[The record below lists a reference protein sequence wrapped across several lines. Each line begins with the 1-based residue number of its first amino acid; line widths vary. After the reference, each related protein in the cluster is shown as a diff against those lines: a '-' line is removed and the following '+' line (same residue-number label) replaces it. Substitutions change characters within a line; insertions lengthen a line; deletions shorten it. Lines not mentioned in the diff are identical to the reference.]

1 MISVTELW
9 HNGAAD
15 DNIDIFKSLIFV
27 FISHSVIDLSVISY
41 WGMVCVVVIVTIGTE
56 LHVLY
61 LHLVSWILRGCYMY
75 HVLE

>member
-27 FISHSVIDLSVISY
+27 FIWHSVIDLSVISY
-41 WGMVCVVVIVTIGTE
+41 WGMVCVVITIGTE

-61 LHLVSWILRGCYMY
+61 LYLVS
-75 HVLE
+75 

>member
-1 MISVTELW
+1 
-9 HNGAAD
+9 
-15 DNIDIFKSLIFV
+15 
-27 FISHSVIDLSVISY
+27 
-41 WGMVCVVVIVTIGTE
+41 MVCVVVIVTIGTE